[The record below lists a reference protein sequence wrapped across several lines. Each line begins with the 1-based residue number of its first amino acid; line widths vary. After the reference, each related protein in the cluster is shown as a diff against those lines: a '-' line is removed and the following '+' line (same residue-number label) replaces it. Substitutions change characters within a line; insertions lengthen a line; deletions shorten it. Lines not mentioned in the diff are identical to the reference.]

1 MKKNNKRNLI
11 RNEDGDLI
19 DGDTGELILGNKE
32 LTSLDQ
38 VTKKFQKKV
47 KGNSKTFTKSMEKLD
62 EELEYILK
70 LKPKALRLYL
80 FIQKSDCIPY
90 VNDTRNSLSATRVLL
105 SSCYGNTLDLGND
118 AVLKKIKWCINAK
131 TERTVYNVIKE
142 MIEIGLLIRVR
153 PKIYHLNPYES
164 FKGTLIAQTV
174 CKENW
179 TRRTSN

>member
-62 EELEYILK
+62 EEL
-70 LKPKALRLYL
+70 
-80 FIQKSDCIPY
+80 
-90 VNDTRNSLSATRVLL
+90 
-105 SSCYGNTLDLGND
+105 
-118 AVLKKIKWCINAK
+118 
-131 TERTVYNVIKE
+131 
-142 MIEIGLLIRVR
+142 
-153 PKIYHLNPYES
+153 
-164 FKGTLIAQTV
+164 
-174 CKENW
+174 
-179 TRRTSN
+179 